1 MPWVTLQE
9 TFPGFCGYL
18 GGWKVLF
25 TAIMS
30 KKLVKLTFS
39 PLLQAFIL
47 KVVDEFFGDDSD
59 ISSMKLVV
67 DEVVVGPKIL
77 SMKKPSMR

>member
-1 MPWVTLQE
+1 MGYISATDSAGNLSRSS
-9 TFPGFCGYL
+9 GYL

-47 KVVDEFFGDDSD
+47 KVVDDFLVMTQ
-59 ISSMKLVV
+59 SSQ
-67 DEVVVGPKIL
+67 IL
-77 SMKKPSMR
+77 SQ

>member
-1 MPWVTLQE
+1 M
-9 TFPGFCGYL
+9 
-18 GGWKVLF
+18 F

-47 KVVDEFFGDDSD
+47 KVVDEFLVMTQ
-59 ISSMKLVV
+59 ILYSSMNLVL